1 MDYSKEKLEEL
12 ANDYAKEGRAALAE
26 RKLDEAALLIQQ
38 AINHFK
44 EAGNLE
50 MYARC
55 LNMLGVIYGALGN
68 ETMAV
73 DYYLEGL
80 ACSIQNNF
88 SHITLLFYNNIGSRY
103 MELNE
108 YERAISYFLRAEKEL
123 DSEIVQK
130 EEAYATWTLVTYLNL
145 LMSYTALE
153 NFKQAECYLQKA
165 LPYVEFEENSEYR
178 FALMIS
184 QYWLY
189 WQEEK
194 EELVRD
200 YLDEILEGALNDKS
214 SSDYVE
220 NMLSVC
226 KLLREMREY
235 DNWKRIIKAFEMYTL
250 HHDSIYYHLV
260 LTEMWMDYYKTIDDM
275 KRYIQLCVDHSE
287 LYRKQKVIEDKERAA
302 AIDIKIELQEKE
314 VERRMAEQ
322 LSHTDSLTHLGN
334 RYKLENDCKEMLKEC
349 LEEGSTMTVG
359 VLDIDCF
366 KQMNDTYGHL
376 AGDDCL
382 RKIAEVLQCMTDTI
396 GSAYRF
402 GGDEFVILV
411 KNANDERILQM
422 AEGIKE
428 RIFELH
434 MENINSKVLPEI
446 TISQGYCC
454 FIPKKEVELP
464 EMMSMADKALYKVKE
479 NGRNGFE
486 VIKTV

>member
-1 MDYSKEKLEEL
+1 MEDSREKLEEL
-12 ANDYAKEGRAALAE
+12 AHEYAKEGRAALAE
-26 RKLDEAALLIQQ
+26 RKLDEAALSIQQ

-44 EAGNLE
+44 EADNLE

-108 YERAISYFLRAEKEL
+108 YERAIGYFLRAEKEL
-123 DSEIVQK
+123 ESKQVQK
-130 EEAYATWTLVTYLNL
+130 EETYTTWKLVTYLNL
-145 LMSYTALE
+145 LMSYTALKD
-153 NFKQAECYLQKA
+153 FKQAECYLEKA
-165 LPYVEFEENSEYR
+165 LPYAELEENSEYI
-178 FALMIS
+178 FGFMIS
-184 QYWLY
+184 RYWLY
-189 WQEEK
+189 WQQGK

-200 YLDEILEGALNDKS
+200 HLDEILEGALNDKS

-220 NMLSVC
+220 NMLAVC
-226 KLLREMREY
+226 RLLREMKEY
-235 DNWKRIIKAFEMYTL
+235 DKWKRIIKAFEIYTL

-275 KRYIQLCVDHSE
+275 SRYIHLCVDHAE
-287 LYRKQKVIEDKERAA
+287 LYRQQKVVEDKERAA

-322 LSHTDSLTHLGN
+322 MSHTDSLTHLGN
-334 RYKLENDCKEMLKEC
+334 RYKLEADCNELLNLSWQTGRM
-349 LEEGSTMTVG
+349 MAIG

-382 RKIAEVLQCMTDTI
+382 RKIAEVLRSKTEGA

-411 KNANDERILQM
+411 KNANKEQILQM
-422 AEGIKE
+422 AEDIKKS
-428 RIFELH
+428 IFDLH
-434 MENINSKVLPEI
+434 MENINSKVIPEI
-446 TISQGYCC
+446 SISQGYCC
-454 FIPKKEVELP
+454 FIPKEAINLSD
-464 EMMSMADKALYKVKE
+464 MMAMADKALYQVKA

-486 VIKTV
+486 IIDKI